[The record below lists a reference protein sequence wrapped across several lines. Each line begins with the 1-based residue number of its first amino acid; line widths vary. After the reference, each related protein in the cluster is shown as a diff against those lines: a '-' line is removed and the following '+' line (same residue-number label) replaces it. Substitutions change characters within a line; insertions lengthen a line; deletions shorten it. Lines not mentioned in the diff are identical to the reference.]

1 MGEPVTVATMKTVRS
16 ARKPKGEGHARR
28 GEILAAAER
37 IFVQCGY
44 EGATIRKIADEVGV
58 SSTAL
63 YMHFRDKSEIL
74 HEICQRAFEKLL
86 ATDIEIISRKI
97 PAETKIRIMLEA
109 YMNFGFENPNAYRL
123 VFLTRPQEASEGA
136 ESVAQELGRQ
146 VFDQFESC
154 FRELDEAKR
163 LKADRTAAAQAMWA
177 GCHGIVSLLIT
188 KPYFDWT
195 ARQELSK
202 TMLDALFEGLIRK

>member
-1 MGEPVTVATMKTVRS
+1 MTVAAVKSVRS

-74 HEICQRAFEKLL
+74 HEICQAAFEKLL
-86 ATDIEIISRKI
+86 DTDLEIIRRRI
-97 PAETKIRIMLEA
+97 PAESKVRIMLEA

-123 VFLTRPQEASEGA
+123 VFLTRPQEAEQGA
-136 ESVAQELGRQ
+136 ESVAQDMGRQ
-146 VFDQFESC
+146 VFDQFHSC
-154 FRELDEAKR
+154 VKELAEQGR
-163 LKADRTAAAQAMWA
+163 LKTDSTTAAQTLWA
-177 GCHGIVSLLIT
+177 GCHGIVSLIIT
-188 KPYFDWT
+188 KPYFDWS
-195 ARQELSK
+195 ARQELSR
-202 TMLDALFEGLIRK
+202 TMLDALFEGLIRP